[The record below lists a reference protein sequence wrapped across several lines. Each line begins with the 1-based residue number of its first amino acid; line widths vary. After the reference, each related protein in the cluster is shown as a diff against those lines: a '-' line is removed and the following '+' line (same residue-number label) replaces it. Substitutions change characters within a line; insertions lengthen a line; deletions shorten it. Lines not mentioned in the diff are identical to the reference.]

1 MKIIKYTLN
10 IDGTVPDYVIDGG
23 YLAVSNNGISPQN
36 LDLVGL
42 AINEAPQSGFT
53 SKLELLSYA
62 NEKNI
67 VFKEILTE
75 EIIPLERV
83 VSNIWDKLQ

>member
-10 IDGTVPDYVIDGG
+10 VDGTIPDYVIDGG
-23 YLAVSNNGISPQN
+23 YLAVFNNGISPQN

-42 AINEAPQSGFT
+42 ATNEAPQSEFT
-53 SKLELLSYA
+53 SELELLSYA

-75 EIIPLERV
+75 EIIPIEGII
-83 VSNIWDKLQ
+83 SNIWNKLQ